1 MKIDITEKQLRE
13 IIDSDSRLRQRMQQY
28 ERFSGELERVKGQY
42 AASKKPEVLAEG
54 VRVLAQNQ
62 ENHSFVHYVV
72 FLGDDYCKA
81 GDMEAGAAC
90 MQAVLAHFP
99 YVFSF
104 ETVCLRM
111 AQYHIEKGETETG
124 IGYLVKLC
132 TEVHNYKSRIS
143 VSELTEVWEKYRPL
157 LVEHRPDLAE
167 EVMAQPPVFYSAPQ
181 PLAPDKCSKQIGEI
195 LDQEQTDLLSNL
207 SAHLGEMTANGECLN
222 CLNKWE
228 RVFYYADE
236 VCMEVNS
243 GGWEGYLYYHGTHFA
258 KACQAFEQIGAE
270 QMVRLAEQ
278 VRGKFPRGKVPK
290 SEEAIQNA
298 MDRLEEQGVDFE
310 DEDECYY
317 SSAERELL
325 DRLAAY
331 VRENRK
337 RFR

>member
-1 MKIDITEKQLRE
+1 MENDIVEKRFRE
-13 IIDSDSRLRQRMQQY
+13 IISSNKELKQRLQDY
-28 ERFSGELERVKGQY
+28 ERLKAKLEEMKGRY
-42 AASKKPEVLAEG
+42 AETKSPEVLAEG
-54 VRVLAQNQ
+54 ICRLAKN
-62 ENHSFVHYVV
+62 EVYHSFVHFVV

-90 MQAVLAHFP
+90 MQAVLEYFP
-99 YVFSF
+99 IVFHCEYVF
-104 ETVCLRM
+104 LRL
-111 AQYHIEKGETETG
+111 AQYHIEKGEVETG
-124 IGYLVKLC
+124 VEYLVKLC
-132 TEVHNYKSRIS
+132 TEMYDYKSMI
-143 VSELTEVWEKYRPL
+143 VISELTEVWEKYRPL

-181 PLAPDKCSKQIGEI
+181 PLAPDKCSKQIEEI
-195 LDQEQTDLLSNL
+195 LDQEQTDLLSDL

-310 DEDECYY
+310 DEDERYY